1 MNKKSEAPKIN
12 IAARRWARRCALQAL
27 YQWQLSANDLKYIET
42 QFLTEEYIAKMD
54 VPYFKELLHFIPQN
68 IEMIDANFIPYLDR
82 SLDELNPVE
91 LAILRISS
99 YELLKRLEI
108 PYRVVINEGVE
119 LGKNFGAEES
129 HKYINGVLDK
139 VAHQLRVSEIAN
151 G

>member
-54 VPYFKELLHFIPQN
+54 VPYFTELLHFIPQN

-139 VAHQLRVSEIAN
+139 VAHQLRISEIAN